1 MAWVRAAV
9 GAADIIIDALVGVG
23 ARLPLSGLMGEVVQ
37 AMNLSGKPVVAIDAP
52 SGVDVDSGRSE
63 EPCVRAKLTVTL
75 GLPKRGL
82 ILHPGTMRVGK
93 LVVADLTFPLALL
106 TDPAITADVVMPE
119 EAAAMIPR
127 RAPTAHK
134 HEVGRALLIAGSRSM
149 TGAALLSG
157 EGALVGGAGMVYV
170 AAPASAAALLH
181 GHRPELI
188 IRSVAE
194 TAGGGLA
201 VGAVDGLLAYAAPM
215 HAVGIGPGLGVEDG
229 TKQAVLALVER
240 LAVPMVV
247 DADALNALAG
257 HTDVIKKAKAP
268 RILTPHAGEL
278 ARLME
283 TTAATIEGDRMGSAA
298 AAATRFGAI
307 VLLKGARTVVAQ
319 PGGRTFV
326 ISTGNPGM
334 ASAGTGDVL
343 TGLIAALLAQRLTPV
358 AAAILGAH
366 VHGMAGDLARDA
378 RTELSMTASDVAAQV
393 PKAFQQLMLGEQSS

>member
-1 MAWVRAAV
+1 
-9 GAADIIIDALVGVG
+9 
-23 ARLPLSGLMGEVVQ
+23 
-37 AMNLSGKPVVAIDAP
+37 
-52 SGVDVDSGRSE
+52 
-63 EPCVRAKLTVTL
+63 
-75 GLPKRGL
+75 
-82 ILHPGTMRVGK
+82 
-93 LVVADLTFPLALL
+93 
-106 TDPAITADVVMPE
+106 
-119 EAAAMIPR
+119 
-127 RAPTAHK
+127 
-134 HEVGRALLIAGSRSM
+134 
-149 TGAALLSG
+149 
-157 EGALVGGAGMVYV
+157 
-170 AAPASAAALLH
+170 
-181 GHRPELI
+181 
-188 IRSVAE
+188 
-194 TAGGGLA
+194 
-201 VGAVDGLLAYAAPM
+201 M